1 MTPAPVR
8 RRLLRTGL
16 ASTLPLLVVQA
27 RGRAMWEPVVK
38 ASGFTPGD

>member
-16 ASTLPLLVVQA
+16 ASTPPLVAVQA
-27 RGRAMWEPVVK
+27 RGRAMWEPVGK